1 MTLNHAVA
9 LAVMLALIAVGVCIG
24 YLVWGRQVIA
34 VEERAAA
41 PVWHDDGTL
50 TAGRY
55 PGAEADLP
63 ETSAPPGGKL
73 IRTVEV
79 TVRAKPAIIDS
90 KIKDDKSD
98 ITAHNGAYKDG
109 TPSLISGNSKERI
122 TPEPFV
128 CPPVTV
134 RLDMREYRDGPDL
147 GLRVSVV
154 SDGEVLDAVDIPRD
168 TIYVPRHTRNVIGA
182 DRIGDTTTV
191 RYQRSIGALDLG
203 PAVTLLDDNRA
214 AVGLSLAWRW

>member
-9 LAVMLALIAVGVCIG
+9 LAFMLALIAVGVCIG

-79 TVRAKPAIIDS
+79 TVRAKPAIINA
-90 KIKDDKSD
+90 KIKGDKSSV
-98 ITAHNGAYKDG
+98 TVHNGAYKDS
-109 TPSLISGNSKERI
+109 TPSLNQPISAAE
-122 TPEPFV
+122 

-168 TIYVPRHTRNVIGA
+168 TIYMPRNTRNVIGA

-191 RYQRSIGALDLG
+191 RYQRSVGRLDIG

-214 AVGLSLAWRW
+214 ALGLSLAWRW